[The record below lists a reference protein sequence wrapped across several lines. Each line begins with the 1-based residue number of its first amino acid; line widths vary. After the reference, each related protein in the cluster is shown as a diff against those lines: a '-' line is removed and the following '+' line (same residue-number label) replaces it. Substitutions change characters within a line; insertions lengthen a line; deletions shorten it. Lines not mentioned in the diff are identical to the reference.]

1 MKEPIRNEY
10 AVAGWLAIAAAV
22 LIFPSFVLGIAIEVA
37 KHRAPGLVLVLLV
50 PYLLVTIAYTIC
62 GLYAL
67 LRFRILL
74 NRRHAFHAI
83 DGLVTAIVVG
93 VIALTLYVLPVK
105 VFGLS
110 GAFDKAPL
118 ALLVVVPVAIIGVV
132 LGILS
137 IIVGFRLLRLPTD
150 KTSYYKVYAWLSIAA
165 GFCFVTFILG
175 PLGGLIDAAGNLVL
189 AMLFL
194 KPEEEELAPEF
205 V

>member
-10 AVAGWLAIAAAV
+10 AAAGWLAIAAAV
-22 LIFPSFVLGIAIEVA
+22 LILPSFVLGIAVEVA
-37 KHRAPGLVLVLLV
+37 RHRAPGFVLVLLV

-67 LRFRILL
+67 IRFRTLL

-83 DGLVTAIVVG
+83 DGLVTATVIG
-93 VIALTLYVLPVK
+93 VIVLTLYILPIK
-105 VFGLS
+105 VFGLT
-110 GAFDKAPL
+110 GVFDEAPL
-118 ALLVVVPVAIIGVV
+118 ALLVVAPVAIIGVV
-132 LGILS
+132 LGVLG
-137 IIVGFRLLRLPTD
+137 IIVGFRLLRLPTED
-150 KTSYYKVYAWLSIAA
+150 TSYYKVYAWLSIAA
-165 GFCFVTFILG
+165 GFCFVTFFLG
-175 PLGGLIDAAGNLVL
+175 PIGGLIDAAGNIVL